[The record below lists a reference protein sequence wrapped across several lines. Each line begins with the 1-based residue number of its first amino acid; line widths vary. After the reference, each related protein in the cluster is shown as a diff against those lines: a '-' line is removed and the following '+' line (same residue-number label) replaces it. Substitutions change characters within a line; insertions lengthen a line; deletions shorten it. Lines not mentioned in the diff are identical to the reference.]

1 MALTAATAPCGA
13 AAQRVTVTELRG
25 GARGVVA
32 TQDFWGADLGV
43 ARRHPGG
50 RREALSVAVGE
61 AGGAPAVRATA
72 AVQFVLMAVGVAVR
86 PYGGVGVTYAGAEG
100 ARSAGY
106 LAVMLGVEGKPGRAR
121 GWFVEAGVEGGV
133 HLAAG
138 LCWRLSP
145 ARRTQKHEGRSVER
159 PVRLRSDLRPVDQL
173 AAPTGIVRATTGR
186 Q

>member
-1 MALTAATAPCGA
+1 M
-13 AAQRVTVTELRG
+13 
-25 GARGVVA
+25 
-32 TQDFWGADLGV
+32 
-43 ARRHPGG
+43 
-50 RREALSVAVGE
+50 
-61 AGGAPAVRATA
+61 GGAPAVRATA
-72 AVQFVLMAVGVAVR
+72 AVQFVLMAPGAALR
-86 PYGGVGVTYAGAEG
+86 PYGGIGVAYAGTEG

-106 LAVMLGVEGKPGRAR
+106 LALMLGVEGKPERGR

-145 ARRTQKHEGRSVER
+145 ARRTQKHEGRSLER
-159 PVRLRSDLRPVDQL
+159 PVRLRSDLQALNQL